1 MIYIAHR
8 GNLYG
13 PSDRENTLHHIN
25 EALDKGF
32 AVEVDVLD
40 FRDNLFYLG
49 HDQEQCSVSKEFLS
63 GKNIFAHAKN
73 LKSLDSLMTH
83 GIQCFYHTNEDY
95 VLTST
100 NLIWAYPGQ
109 VLNDKTICVLPEL
122 YPMKDWKRC
131 YGICS
136 DYVANYRKEFEV

>member
-40 FRDNLFYLG
+40 YRDNLFYLG
-49 HDQEQCSVSKEFLS
+49 HDQEQASCSPEYLS

-73 LKSLDSLMTH
+73 LKSLNSLMTH

-109 VLNDKTICVLPEL
+109 VLDDRTICVLTEL
-122 YPMKDWKRC
+122 YPMKDWKGC